1 MSGVIHVIT
10 SLERGGAQRNALETA
25 ARLHHPARP
34 QLLVSGAPGALDDEA
49 AVRLGARL
57 LRLPTL
63 KNAFGLHDV
72 SAMLDLS
79 RLLARE
85 VTRLRPPVVVHTHSS
100 KAGVLGRM
108 AATTVS
114 GVVVVHTV
122 HGFGLEALGPRRSW
136 LLEAA
141 ERSVAPLAARY
152 VFVSEADRARAAE
165 LGIVRDQRALLIRSG
180 IDVAHFN
187 QLPDRNAARRAVDV
201 EESLASTGHAATV
214 ILTLANCKPQ
224 KDPLFHLE
232 IFRAVVDR
240 DPTARCI
247 FVGDGPLRP
256 QVEARIDALDLRA
269 HVQVHD
275 FVDDVRPLLAAA
287 DVFLLASAW
296 EGLPRSVLE
305 ATAAGLPCV
314 VRDTG
319 WADDVAFAPSIT
331 ALPADAPA
339 AAFANALLKKHRAVP
354 KKLPRE
360 FTQAGMLDALK
371 DLYDEL
377 CGPVFDDDERVKMLR
392 RRRRLRR

>member
-1 MSGVIHVIT
+1 MSGVIHIIT
-10 SLERGGAQRNALETA
+10 SMERGGAQRHTLETA
-25 ARLHHPARP
+25 ARLHDPARP
-34 QLLVSGAPGALDDEA
+34 QLLITGAPGPLDDEA
-49 AVRLGARL
+49 RLRLGSRFLQVPAL
-57 LRLPTL
+57 QNPIG
-63 KNAFGLHDV
+63 FHDV
-72 SAMLDLS
+72 AALLDLS

-85 VTRLRPPVVVHTHSS
+85 VQRLRPPVVVHTNSS

-108 AATTVS
+108 AAKTVS

-141 ERSVAPLAARY
+141 EKSVATLAART
-152 VFVSEADRARAAE
+152 VFVSEADRQRAIE
-165 LGIVRDQRALLIRSG
+165 LGLASDRSALLIRSG
-180 IDVAHFN
+180 VDVAHYAE
-187 QLPDRNAARRAVDV
+187 LPEKSAARRALNVDV
-201 EESLASTGHAATV
+201 KGPV

-224 KDPLFHLE
+224 KDPIFHIE

-240 DPTARCI
+240 DPSARCL

-256 QVEARIDALDLRA
+256 QVEDRIDALGLRD
-269 HVQVHD
+269 HVQLHG
-275 FVDDVRPLLAAA
+275 FVDDVRPFLAAA

-296 EGLPRSVLE
+296 EGLPRTVLE

-319 WADDVAFAPSIT
+319 WAADVAFARSIT
-331 ALPADAPA
+331 ALPALPRDSADAD
-339 AAFANALLKKHRAVP
+339 AFAIALLKKHRVVP

-360 FTQAGMLDALK
+360 FTQDGMLEALR

-377 CGPVFDDDERVKMLR
+377 CGPVIDDEERIRMLR